1 MKITFLIV
9 EYNIKNYIYLF
20 ILNIKYIIFILN
32 INFLNYFYILFL
44 YFFQ

>member
-9 EYNIKNYIYLF
+9 EYNIKSYIYLF